1 MSQAPSPFVRAALD
15 AATAVP
21 PSGIAWLDAARR
33 ENLESLAETGL
44 PESRNEAWKYTPLR
58 ALSQRVFS
66 LADAGVANVL
76 AVDPASYAMPG
87 VDGSRIV
94 FVDGVFR
101 ADLSSLEGGAGL
113 SLAPLGVAL
122 AAQPEPLR
130 FALANRYRRGAAD
143 AFAHLNAA
151 LAVDG
156 LVLRIADGADVAK
169 PVHIV
174 HVSSGSQADTAWHV
188 RVLVDVGQGARA
200 DVVEHFVSLGDA
212 TQLGTVVADIVVRE
226 GATLGLVA
234 LQDASASTTLVRRT
248 HVRVEANASAT
259 VHALELGGALVRHEL
274 TTELVGDGAR
284 FDSRGVFALSGRQH
298 VDTQLEVRHNA
309 RDTASDALWRGIAD
323 GRSRGVFRGA
333 IVVAQGADG
342 SDASLSNKNLLLS
355 AQAEIDTKPELEIY
369 ADEVKAAHGAT
380 IGQLDERSL
389 FYLRSR
395 GIPLAQ
401 ARSLLTLAFCR
412 AVLESLPNEA
422 LREHL
427 GDLLVAHLPTGP
439 SDQLASS
446 AQ

>member
-1 MSQAPSPFVRAALD
+1 MNPAPSPFVRAALD
-15 AATAVP
+15 AASAVP
-21 PSGIAWLDAARR
+21 PSGIGWLDAARR
-33 ENLESLAETGL
+33 ENLDSLAETGL

-58 ALSQRVFS
+58 ALSQRAFT
-66 LADAGVANVL
+66 LADAGVARGLVVDSALYVL
-76 AVDPASYAMPG
+76 PG

-101 ADLSSLEGGAGL
+101 ADLSLLEAGAGV

-151 LAVDG
+151 LA
-156 LVLRIADGADVAK
+156 LDGAVLHIAEGASVAR

-174 HVSSGSQADTAWHV
+174 HVSSAAQADTAWHV
-188 RVLVDVGQGARA
+188 RVLIDVGQAARA
-200 DVVEHFVSLGDA
+200 DVVEHFVSLGEA
-212 TQLGTVVADIVVRE
+212 VQLGTVVTDVVVRD
-226 GATLGLVA
+226 GATLGLVV
-234 LQDASASTTLVRRT
+234 LQDASASTTLVRRS
-248 HVRVEANASAT
+248 HVRVEANAAAT

-298 VDTQLEVRHNA
+298 IDTQLEVRHNA

-333 IVVAQGADG
+333 IVVAEGADG

-355 AQAEIDTKPELEIY
+355 GQAEIDTKPELEIY

-395 GIPLAQ
+395 GIPLMQ

-412 AVLESLPNEA
+412 AALESLPNEA

-439 SDQLASS
+439 SA
-446 AQ
+446 A

>member
-1 MSQAPSPFVRAALD
+1 MSNAPSPFVRAALD
-15 AATAVP
+15 AATALP

-33 ENLESLAETGL
+33 ENLETLAETGL
-44 PESRNEAWKYTPLR
+44 PEGRNEAWKYTPLR
-58 ALSQRVFS
+58 ALAQRAYAPVDAALARAVAIDPS
-66 LADAGVANVL
+66 LFAL
-76 AVDPASYAMPG
+76 PG
-87 VDGSRIV
+87 VDGARIV
-94 FVDGVFR
+94 FVDGTFR
-101 ADLSSLEGGAGL
+101 SDLSALEAGVGV
-113 SLAPLGVAL
+113 SLAPLAVAL
-122 AAQPEPLR
+122 AEQPEPLR

-156 LVLRIADGADVAK
+156 VVLRIAEGAHVAK

-174 HVSSGSQADTAWHV
+174 HVSSGAQTDSAWHV

-200 DVVEHFVSLGDA
+200 DVVEHFLSVDA
-212 TQLGTVVADIVVRE
+212 ASQLGTVVADVVVRE
-226 GATLGLVA
+226 GATLGMTLVQA
-234 LQDASASTTLVRRT
+234 ASAATTLVRRS
-248 HVRVEANASAT
+248 HVRIEANASAT
-259 VHALELGGALVRHEL
+259 VHAVELGGLLVRHEL
-274 TTELVGDGAR
+274 TSELVGDGAR
-284 FDSRGVFALSGRQH
+284 FDSRGVFALNGRQH

-333 IVVAQGADG
+333 IVVAEGADG

-355 AQAEIDTKPELEIY
+355 GMAEIDTKPELEIY

-395 GIPLAQ
+395 GIPLVQ

-412 AVLESLPNEA
+412 AALESLPNEP

-427 GDLLVAHLPTGP
+427 GVLLVAHLPTGP
-439 SDQLASS
+439 SAE
-446 AQ
+446 

>member
-1 MSQAPSPFVRAALD
+1 
-15 AATAVP
+15 
-21 PSGIAWLDAARR
+21 
-33 ENLESLAETGL
+33 
-44 PESRNEAWKYTPLR
+44 
-58 ALSQRVFS
+58 
-66 LADAGVANVL
+66 
-76 AVDPASYAMPG
+76 VDPASYALPG

-101 ADLSSLEGGAGL
+101 ADLSSLDGGAGV

-122 AAQPEPLR
+122 QAQPEPLR

-151 LAVDG
+151 LAIDG
-156 LVLRIADGADVAK
+156 VVLHIADRADVAT

-174 HVSSGSQADTAWHV
+174 HVSSGSQVDTAWHV

-200 DVVEHFVSLGDA
+200 DVVEHFISLGDA
-212 TQLGTVVADIVVRE
+212 NQLGTVVADIVVRE
-226 GATLGLVA
+226 GATLGLVV
-234 LQDASASTTLVRRT
+234 LQDASALTTLVRRS
-248 HVRVEANASAT
+248 HVRVEANAAAT

-298 VDTQLEVRHNA
+298 IDTQLEVRHNA
-309 RDTASDALWRGIAD
+309 RDTTSDALWRGIAD

-333 IVVAQGADG
+333 IVVAEGADG

-395 GIPLAQ
+395 GIPLVQ

-412 AVLESLPNEA
+412 AALESLPNEA

-427 GDLLVAHLPTGP
+427 GDLLVAHLPTSP
-439 SDQLASS
+439 SDALVPS
-446 AQ
+446 AR

>member
-1 MSQAPSPFVRAALD
+1 MSQAPSPFVRAPLD

-21 PSGIAWLDAARR
+21 ASGIAWLDAARR

-66 LADAGVANVL
+66 LADAGVANGL
-76 AVDPASYAMPG
+76 AVDAALYALPG

-101 ADLSSLEGGAGL
+101 ADLSLLDGGEGV

-122 AAQPEPLR
+122 ATQPEPLR

-156 LVLRIADGADVAK
+156 VVLHIHEGANVAR
-169 PVHIV
+169 PVHLV
-174 HVSSGSQADTAWHV
+174 HVSSGAQADTAWHV

-200 DVVEHFVSLGDA
+200 DVVEHFVSLGGA
-212 TQLGTVVADIVVRE
+212 TQLVTDVVVRD
-226 GATLGLVA
+226 GATLGLVV
-234 LQDASASTTLVRRT
+234 LQDASASTTLVRRS
-248 HVRVEANASAT
+248 HVRVEANAVAT

-284 FDSRGVFALSGRQH
+284 FESRGVFALSGRQH

-412 AVLESLPNEA
+412 AALESLPNEA

-427 GDLLVAHLPTGP
+427 GDLLVAHLPSGP
-439 SDQLASS
+439 SDPLA
-446 AQ
+446 Q

>member
-1 MSQAPSPFVRAALD
+1 MTQAPSPFVRAALD
-15 AATAVP
+15 AALAVP

-33 ENLESLAETGL
+33 ENLDTLVETGL
-44 PESRNEAWKYTPLR
+44 PESRNESWKYTPLR
-58 ALSQRVFS
+58 ALAQRAFA
-66 LADAGVANVL
+66 LADTGIASGL
-76 AVDPASYAMPG
+76 AVDPAAFALPG
-87 VDGSRIV
+87 VDGARIV

-101 ADLSSLEGGAGL
+101 ADLSWLEAGEGV
-113 SLAPLGVAL
+113 SLAPLATAL
-122 AAQPEPLR
+122 ATQPEPLR

-156 LVLRIADGADVAK
+156 VVLRVADGAHVAR
-169 PVHIV
+169 PVHVV
-174 HVSSGSQADTAWHV
+174 HLSSGAQADTAWHV
-188 RVLVDVGQGARA
+188 RVLIDLGQGARA

-212 TQLGTVVADIVVRE
+212 TQLGTVVTDVVVRD
-226 GATLGLVA
+226 GATLGLVV
-234 LQDASASTTLVRRT
+234 LQDVSASTTLVRRS
-248 HVRVEANASAT
+248 HVRVETNASAT
-259 VHALELGGALVRHEL
+259 VHALELGGSLVRHEL

-333 IVVAQGADG
+333 IVVAEGADG

-412 AVLESLPNEA
+412 AALESLPNEA

-439 SDQLASS
+439 SAPVAL
-446 AQ
+446 